1 MSVEKLSITL
11 PSELV
16 QIIRDQYPSLKLSQ
30 AIAELV
36 RCGLGLQTG
45 QIINPDS
52 KMSYAAVM
60 HPIII
65 QMMRDIAK
73 EEIKKFEQGRLR
85 RIHDIFASED
95 LEIQSENGWMTQKDL
110 KNLLPENIPES
121 TRRALVSKA
130 VAAKD
135 LETNGE
141 ARNKCRIKVS
151 SALDWLKQ
159 F

>member
-45 QIINPDS
+45 LDINPES
-52 KMSYAAVM
+52 KMSYATVM

-65 QMMRDIAK
+65 QMMRDISR
-73 EEIKKFEQGRLR
+73 EEIKKFELDRLR
-85 RIHDIFASED
+85 RIHDIFT
-95 LEIQSENGWMTQKDL
+95 SENQELNEQSTWMTQKDL
-110 KNLLPENIPES
+110 KDLLPENIPES

-130 VAAKD
+130 VTAND

-141 ARNKCRIKVS
+141 SRNKCRITVS
-151 SALDWLKQ
+151 SALEWLKQ

>member
-36 RCGLGLQTG
+36 RCGLGLLTG
-45 QIINPDS
+45 LDINPES
-52 KMSYAAVM
+52 KMSYATVM

-73 EEIKKFEQGRLR
+73 EEVKKFEQERIR
-85 RIHDIFASED
+85 RIHDIFIPED
-95 LEIQSENGWMTQKDL
+95 HGVHSQGAWMTQKDL
-110 KNLLPENIPES
+110 KELLPDTIPES

-130 VAAKD
+130 VSAND

-141 ARNKCRIKVS
+141 SRNKCRIKVS
-151 SALDWLKQ
+151 SALEWLKQ